1 MLNWFP
7 GHMNSAR
14 REILKAMPKIDLVI
28 EVLDARIPFSSEN
41 PLIAELRGDRPCI
54 QILNKEDLADP
65 DITTEWLAHIE
76 TREGVLAMAHQ
87 HHQPKLNR
95 RLLQRVRALVPPK
108 RTGPVAAMILGIP
121 NVGKSTLINA
131 LSGRAIAKTGNKP
144 AITRHQQRVKIGKD
158 LVLWD
163 TPGFLWPKLSP
174 LACGYRLAVTG
185 AISDRVVEAQ
195 DIAQFAVRFLVE
207 RYPDRLISHYGL
219 TELPEGKMAV
229 LEAIGRRRGC
239 LRKGGV
245 VDLERAANVLLR
257 DLSAGGLGR
266 ISLEMPADCISL

>member
-1 MLNWFP
+1 VLNWFP
-7 GHMNSAR
+7 GHMNTAR
-14 REILKAMPKIDLVI
+14 RKIRKAMPKIDLVI

-41 PLIAELRGDRPCI
+41 PLVAELRGERPCI
-54 QILNKEDLADP
+54 QILNKEDLADA
-65 DITTEWLAHIE
+65 DVTAEWLAHIE
-76 TREGVLAMAHQ
+76 AREGVMAMAHQ
-87 HHQPKLNR
+87 HGQPQLNK
-95 RLLQRVRALVPPK
+95 RLLQRVRALAPPK
-108 RTGPVAAMILGIP
+108 RTGPVRAMILGIP

-144 AITRHQQRVKIGKD
+144 AITRLQQRVKIGRD

-163 TPGFLWPKLSP
+163 TPGFLWPRLSP
-174 LACGYRLAVTG
+174 PASGYRLAVTG

-207 RYPDRLISHYGL
+207 RHPDRLISHYGL
-219 TELPEGKMAV
+219 TELPEGEMAV

-257 DLSAGGLGR
+257 HLNAGGLGR
-266 ISLEMPADCISL
+266 ISLETPADCISS